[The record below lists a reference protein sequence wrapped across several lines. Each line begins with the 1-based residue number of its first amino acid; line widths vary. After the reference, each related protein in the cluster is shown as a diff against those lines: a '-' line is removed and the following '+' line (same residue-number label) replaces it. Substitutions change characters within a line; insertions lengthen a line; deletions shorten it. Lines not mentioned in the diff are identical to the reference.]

1 MSTSSVTGLS
11 LRRPSAPAGV
21 TQPIGAGPTG
31 LPRLLGAFAGGMTS
45 SRLDVHRASYAEPP
59 PPGREP
65 LHELIDVIELSGL
78 QGRGGGGFPLATKLR
93 AVAAGKGPRVVVVN
107 GSEGEPASNKDKT
120 LLTFAPHLV
129 IDGAQWAAA
138 AVGAADIYICVDRT
152 AAGALT
158 NVRKALEE
166 RRGATGA
173 TLHLVTVPS
182 RYVAGEESA
191 LVHLLNGGEAKPTR
205 TPPRPF
211 QSGVRRA
218 PTLVSNVET
227 LCHAAQVQ
235 CFGPQWFRQLG
246 LADEPGTALITL
258 SGRVD
263 TPAVY
268 EVPLGVRLSAML
280 AQAGGSQDG
289 LAGVLVGGYY
299 GTWLDATQAESAR
312 LSNRSLR
319 PLGAS
324 LGCGAVVVLPA
335 DACGVRETARVLTWM
350 AGETAGQCG
359 PCVHGLAAIAGAV
372 NDLAAGRAD
381 VDTLARLQ
389 RWAGQVEGRGACRFP
404 DGAVRW
410 LRSALSVFASDVVQ
424 HVQFGPCEGAQRPA
438 VLHVPESSGIPWR

>member
-1 MSTSSVTGLS
+1 
-11 LRRPSAPAGV
+11 
-21 TQPIGAGPTG
+21 
-31 LPRLLGAFAGGMTS
+31 LPRLLCALTGGATS
-45 SRLDVHRASYAEPP
+45 PHLDAHRATYAAPP

-65 LHELIDVIELSGL
+65 LHELIDVIEHSGL

-138 AVGAADIYICVDRT
+138 AVGATDIYICVDRR
-152 AAGALT
+152 ASGALT
-158 NVRKALEE
+158 NIRKALEQ
-166 RRGATGA
+166 RRGEGGA
-173 TLHLVTVPS
+173 TLHLVTVPA

-191 LVHLLNGGEAKPTR
+191 LVHLLNGGDARPTR

-227 LCHAAQVQ
+227 LCHAAQVE
-235 CFGPQWFRQLG
+235 CFGPQWFRQFG

-258 SGRVD
+258 SGSVEV
-263 TPAVY
+263 PAVY
-268 EVPLGVRLSAML
+268 EVPIGVRLSSML
-280 AQAGGSQDG
+280 AQAGGTQRG

-299 GTWLDATQAESAR
+299 GTWLDAAQAGSAC

-335 DACGVRETARVLTWM
+335 GACGLRETARVLTWM

-372 NDLAAGRAD
+372 SELAAGRPD

-404 DGAVRW
+404 DGAVRL
-410 LRSALSVFASDVVQ
+410 LRSAMSAFASDVAQ
-424 HVQFGPCEGAQRPA
+424 HLQFGPCEGAQRPA
-438 VLHVPESSGIPWR
+438 VLHVPESSGVPWR